1 MLAWPP
7 RTAVLSCRVAAPKV
21 VRVWQFDN
29 PVLVVS
35 QDFSRE
41 KRLLTPRHFKAVFD
55 SPTGKVPGKNLLLLA
70 RNNDLDHPRLGLVIG
85 KKSVKLSVERNRLK
99 RLMRESFRLHQ
110 ETLVGWD
117 IVIVAR
123 KGLGDVENPELI
135 QHFGKLWKRLA
146 RTNKPAPAVSTETV
160 GVDST
165 DA

>member
-1 MLAWPP
+1 
-7 RTAVLSCRVAAPKV
+7 
-21 VRVWQFDN
+21 
-29 PVLVVS
+29 VVS

-55 SPTGKVPGKNLLLLA
+55 SPTGKVPGKNLLLLV

-99 RLMRESFRLHQ
+99 RLMRESFRQHQ
-110 ETLVGWD
+110 DNLVGWD
-117 IVIVAR
+117 IVVVAR
-123 KGLGDVENPELI
+123 KGLGDIENPELI

-146 RTNKPAPAVSTETV
+146 RSRPASEAITETV
-160 GVDST
+160 GVDSP

>member
-1 MLAWPP
+1 MLVWPP
-7 RTAVLSCRVAAPKV
+7 KTVAQFCRVVAPKAV
-21 VRVWQFDN
+21 HVWQFDN
-29 PVLVVS
+29 PALEVS

-70 RNNDLDHPRLGLVIG
+70 RDNDLDHPRLGLVIG

-110 ETLVGWD
+110 DSLVGWD

-146 RTNKPAPAVSTETV
+146 RSKPVPEVKTETV
-160 GVDST
+160 GVDSP